1 MNYKIIQ
8 DINQLENF
16 INKVLPNSTV
26 GEGQQFYVSL
36 LGRNKWNPTPEWKGD
51 QAQIK
56 RFTSSK
62 DRLIDKIRAL
72 ECKQGTYKNGNIEI
86 SEKNLGLY
94 IMPNIRSMK
103 KAQLKLAKEIVT
115 NMENGSLTDN
125 PQAMALSA
133 IQKSPYKKTY
143 FDLDVDVEKE
153 ELSLKTREQIHNEI
167 SSILGIECWSI
178 FTNGGLHTL
187 VDLDRIEN
195 SPMKNKWYMEINN
208 FSNKNKGVF
217 KIEMN
222 GDNLLPIPG
231 CIQGNWVPLLF
242 GKNS

>member
-1 MNYKIIQ
+1 MNYEIIK
-8 DINQLENF
+8 NEEMLKYF
-16 INKVLPNSTV
+16 ISNVLPDSTS
-26 GEGQQFYVSL
+26 GEAQQFYVSL
-36 LGRNKWNPTPEWKGD
+36 LGRNKWNPTPGWKGD

-56 RFTSSK
+56 RFTSTK
-62 DRLIDKIRAL
+62 DRLLQKISVL
-72 ECKQGTYKNGNIEI
+72 ECKQGLYTNGDIQI

-103 KAQLKLAKEIVT
+103 VAQQELAIEIAK
-115 NMENGSLTDN
+115 NNKSGNLGNN

-133 IQKSPYKKTY
+133 IQSSPHKKTY
-143 FDLDVDVEKE
+143 FDLDVDIEKE
-153 ELSLKTREQIHNEI
+153 ECSLKMRESIHNEI
-167 SSILGIECWSI
+167 CSILGMDFWSV

-187 VDLDRIEN
+187 IDLDRMEN

-208 FSNKNKGVF
+208 FSHKNKGVF

-231 CIQGNWVPLLF
+231 CVQGNWVPFLF